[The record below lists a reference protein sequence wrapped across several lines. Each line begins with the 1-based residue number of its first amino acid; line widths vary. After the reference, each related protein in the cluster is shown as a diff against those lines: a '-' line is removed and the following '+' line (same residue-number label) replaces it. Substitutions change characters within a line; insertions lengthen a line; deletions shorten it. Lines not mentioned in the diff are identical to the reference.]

1 MTSQAPGAEVVHAC
15 RLLFPAAAV
24 IDACFLETVTKKDL
38 KTAFRKK
45 ALKTH
50 PDRAKALGRSQEE
63 LKRLFEET
71 TSAYHTLS
79 LFFSGRSTRTATVKK
94 EKPASPRPSPG
105 RPARK
110 QTADHFYTG
119 RLPRRELRLGEYLY
133 YSGLISWKTLISAIV
148 WQKNQRPRF
157 GEIARQWNFLTD
169 EEVYRILAGKSW
181 NETFGEY
188 ARRVGLLSG
197 YQQMAVTG
205 RQKQLQPM
213 IGKHFI
219 NEGLFTPAEVDMMV
233 MRAKQHNRGVG
244 RR

>member
-1 MTSQAPGAEVVHAC
+1 MISQVPGAEVVHAC

-24 IDACFLETVTKKDL
+24 IDACFLETVAKQDL

-63 LKRLFEET
+63 LKRMFEEA
-71 TSAYHTLS
+71 TSAYHTLR
-79 LFFSGRSTRTATVKK
+79 LFFSGRSTVTTTVKK
-94 EKPASPRPSPG
+94 EKPASPRPAPRRSP
-105 RPARK
+105 RK
-110 QTADHFYTG
+110 ETTDHFYTG
-119 RLPRRELRLGEYLY
+119 RLPGRELRLGEYLY
-133 YSGLISWKTLISAIV
+133 YSGLISWKTLINAIV

-157 GEIARQWNFLTD
+157 GEIARQWNFLSD
-169 EEVYRILAGKSW
+169 EEVYRVLSGKNR
-181 NETFGEY
+181 NEPFGEY
-188 ARRVGLLSG
+188 ARRCGLLSK

-213 IGKHFI
+213 IGEHFI
-219 NEGLFTPAEVDMMV
+219 NEGLFTPAQVDMMV
-233 MRAKQHNRGVG
+233 MRAKQHNRTVG